1 MVKKNKI
8 LIISLII
15 IFIIVMAI
23 IGMIVF
29 YNVSLKPVSNTSEDV
44 TVTIEKGAT
53 ANSIATELKK
63 NNLINNDTVFKI
75 YVKLNNISGMKAGTY
90 KLNKTMSV
98 SDIIAALKEGSD
110 YNPDAI
116 NITFLEGK
124 NMRWI
129 AKTIAANTNN
139 TENDVYSTLK
149 DETYLNTLINK
160 YWFVT
165 SDIKNADIYYSL
177 EGYLFPDTYNF
188 NNKSVTVQTIFNTML
203 DRMETKL
210 EPYKTILQ
218 SQKIAPHKILT
229 LASIVELEASN
240 DEDRAGVAGVIY
252 NRLKANMS
260 IGSDVTTYYGIKV
273 DVSERD
279 LKLSEINTY
288 NPYNTRGPNMQG
300 KLPVGP
306 VSTVGQASLNAAINP
321 TSSDYLY
328 FVADKN
334 GKVYYAKTEAE
345 HNQNIANLKAAGLWF
360 TY

>member
-15 IFIIVMAI
+15 IFIIVISI
-23 IGMIVF
+23 IGIIVF
-29 YNVSLKPVSNTSEDV
+29 YNISLKPVSSTSEDV

-188 NNKSVTVQTIFNTML
+188 NNKSVTVQTIFNSML

-218 SQKIAPHKILT
+218 SQK
-229 LASIVELEASN
+229 
-240 DEDRAGVAGVIY
+240 
-252 NRLKANMS
+252 
-260 IGSDVTTYYGIKV
+260 
-273 DVSERD
+273 
-279 LKLSEINTY
+279 
-288 NPYNTRGPNMQG
+288 
-300 KLPVGP
+300 
-306 VSTVGQASLNAAINP
+306 
-321 TSSDYLY
+321 
-328 FVADKN
+328 
-334 GKVYYAKTEAE
+334 
-345 HNQNIANLKAAGLWF
+345 
-360 TY
+360 